1 MNIYI
6 KKYDCFAYLRYKD
19 TYTIY
24 VYCRK
29 I

>member
-1 MNIYI
+1 MTQLLIYI
-6 KKYDCFAYLRYKD
+6 
-19 TYTIY
+19 IY

>member
-1 MNIYI
+1 MTQLLI
-6 KKYDCFAYLRYKD
+6 
-19 TYTIY
+19 YTIY